1 MLVLTERHCS
11 RANCFSL
18 VLFFVKK
25 GATEPLEAQKNPIHS
40 VANLEHILVVL
51 FPSLPTQYMRQ
62 TGQHTFA
69 KI

>member
-1 MLVLTERHCS
+1 M
-11 RANCFSL
+11 
-18 VLFFVKK
+18 
-25 GATEPLEAQKNPIHS
+25 EPLEEQKNPIHF
-40 VANLEHILVVL
+40 VVNLEHILVVL